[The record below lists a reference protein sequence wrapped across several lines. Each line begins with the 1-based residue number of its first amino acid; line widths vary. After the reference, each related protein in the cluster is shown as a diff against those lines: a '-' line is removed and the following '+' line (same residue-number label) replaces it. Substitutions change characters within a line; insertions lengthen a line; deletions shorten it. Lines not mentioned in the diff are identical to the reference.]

1 MLERIEKY
9 RILEEVG
16 QGGMS
21 VVYRGRDDALDRD
34 VAVKVMHPH
43 LARDPDARKRFSRE
57 AKAVASLTH
66 PNIREIYDFSA
77 SDDELN
83 YLVTEFVHGEPL
95 SALLREGCEVMP
107 EVGVMVTVHTGRA
120 LQHAHSHGI
129 IHRDVKPE
137 NILVGLDGSVK
148 LTDFGIAQIVG
159 LESMTITGTL
169 VGSPAHMSP
178 EQIDGQLELDA
189 RADIW
194 ALGTVLYAAT
204 TNGALPF
211 DASTPHA
218 VLKRIIDGRFE
229 DPRRLSEHVD
239 ASLATIIKR
248 CLTVDREARYA
259 SVTELIADLE
269 RWLGERD
276 MEALEREIAAWMSDR
291 EGHQGAFAVRLV
303 ETLMARAERSLDE
316 GLIHRSLEDYQR
328 VLALDPDHSA
338 AARGLRELNQ
348 GRRRRQI
355 LRAVLMGVVAAGLIA
370 TPIMLWTTRP
380 EPAPPP
386 TLPGRGLGPV
396 SVPAAPSFEAQAE
409 PTRAGLLIGT
419 VLGTWSREATPP
431 LVRGKEKEPRKVNPK
446 NEANTERAPLVPVIL
461 TVKPPVAE
469 LSVNGRPTK
478 AGQTIKLRPG
488 RHSATLRHPECP
500 DCGATK
506 RLFIV
511 KDKGGGKPDT
521 HHFSFAFQPMKLH
534 VTCSGGKVAING
546 RVVGKCGKTYSV
558 PVYSTQPK
566 LVTLSVKLP
575 DGSIKQRKLTIRRGA
590 TFTWNAD

>member
-21 VVYRGRDDALDRD
+21 VVYRGRDDALERD
-34 VAVKVMHPH
+34 VAVKVMHRH

-95 SALLREGCEVMP
+95 SALLREGSDVMP
-107 EVGVMVTVHTGRA
+107 EIGVMISIHTARA
-120 LQHAHSHGI
+120 LQHAHLHGI

-137 NILVGLDGSVK
+137 NILVGSDGTVK
-148 LTDFGIAQIVG
+148 LTDFGIAQIIG

-178 EQIDGQLELDA
+178 EQIDGYLQLDA

-211 DASTPHA
+211 DAGTPHA
-218 VLKRIIDGRFE
+218 VLKKIIDGHYD
-229 DPRRLSEHVD
+229 DPRRISEHVD
-239 ASLATIIKR
+239 AGLATIIGR
-248 CLTVDREARYA
+248 CLLVDRDKRYPT
-259 SVTELIADLE
+259 VADLIVDLE
-269 RWLGERD
+269 AWLTDRK
-276 MEALEREIAAWMSDR
+276 MEATEREIAAWMDDR

-303 ETLMARAERSLDE
+303 EILMARAERSL
-316 GLIHRSLEDYQR
+316 GSGHRHLALEDFQR
-328 VLALDPDHSA
+328 VLVLDPENNDA
-338 AARGLRELNQ
+338 VRGLRELNI

-355 LRAVLMGVVAAGLIA
+355 ARAILGGLIAAGLIA
-370 TPIMLWTTRP
+370 VPIMLWTNRP
-380 EPAPPP
+380 EPPPP
-386 TLPGRGLGPV
+386 TSLPGRGLEPV
-396 SVPAAPSFEAQAE
+396 SVPQAPTFDPQAE
-409 PTRAGLLIGT
+409 PTRAGLLVGT
-419 VLGTWSREATPP
+419 VLGTWSREIEEPT
-431 LVRGKEKEPRKVNPK
+431 GKDRDDRKLSTRTDTS
-446 NEANTERAPLVPVIL
+446 TERARTIPVIL
-461 TVKPPVAE
+461 TVKPPVAK
-469 LSVNGRPTK
+469 LTVDGRPAK
-478 AGQTIKLRPG
+478 AGKILSLKPG
-488 RHSATLRHPECP
+488 RHTATLRHPECA

-506 RLFIV
+506 RLFMV
-511 KDKGGGKPDT
+511 KPTRNGKPET

-534 VTCSGGKVAING
+534 VTCSGGTVAING

-566 LVTLSVKLP
+566 LVTLSVNRP

-590 TFTWNAD
+590 TFTWNAN

>member
-21 VVYRGRDDALDRD
+21 IVYRGRDDALDRD
-34 VAVKVMHPH
+34 VAVKVMHRH

-107 EVGVMVTVHTGRA
+107 EIGVMISIYTARA

-137 NILVGLDGSVK
+137 NILVGSDGTVK
-148 LTDFGIAQIVG
+148 LTDFGIAQIIG

-178 EQIDGQLELDA
+178 EQIDGLLQLDP

-194 ALGTVLYAAT
+194 ALGTVIYAAT

-211 DASTPHA
+211 DAGTPHA
-218 VLKRIIDGRFE
+218 VLKKIIDGHYD
-229 DPRRLSEHVD
+229 DPRRISEHVD
-239 ASLATIIKR
+239 AGLARIIER
-248 CLTVDREARYA
+248 CLLVDREQRYA
-259 SVTELIADLE
+259 TVAELIVELE
-269 RWLGERD
+269 AWLTDRT
-276 MEALEREIAAWMSDR
+276 MEPTEREIAAWMGDR

-303 ETLMARAERSLDE
+303 EILMNRAEDNLAS
-316 GLIHRSLEDYQR
+316 GLGHRALEDFQR
-328 VLALDPDHSA
+328 VLVLDPERGDA
-338 AARGLRELNQ
+338 TRGLRELNI

-355 LRAVLMGVVAAGLIA
+355 VRAVLSGLIAAGLLA
-370 TPIMLWTTRP
+370 VPVMLWTSRP
-380 EPAPPP
+380 APPPPP
-386 TLPGRGLGPV
+386 TLPGRGLVPI
-396 SVPAAPSFEAQAE
+396 SVPRAPAFEAQAE
-409 PTRAGLLIGT
+409 PTRAGGLIGT
-419 VLGTWSREATPP
+419 VLGTWSRGTAELDTGNRKLAT
-431 LVRGKEKEPRKVNPK
+431 K
-446 NEANTERAPLVPVIL
+446 TDSTSERARTSPVLV
-461 TVKPPVAE
+461 TVKPPVAK
-469 LSVNGRPTK
+469 LSIDGRPAK
-478 AGQTIKLRPG
+478 AGKIIALKLG
-488 RHSATLRHPECP
+488 RHTATLRHPECP
-500 DCGATK
+500 DCGPTE
-506 RLFIV
+506 RLFMV
-511 KDKGGGKPDT
+511 KRTPDGKPDT

-534 VTCSGGKVAING
+534 VTCSGGTVAMNG

-566 LVTLSVKLP
+566 LVTLSVKRT
-575 DGSIKQRKLTIRRGA
+575 DGSTKQRKLTIRRGA
-590 TFTWNAD
+590 TFTWNAN